1 MATDTAAWTLRG
13 QSLWR
18 PTGRKVTDLSNG
30 SDGGLQAR
38 GSWVSRWSLSPA
50 LLLNRIGRVTR
61 AFGQF
66 YLNSNVSRPVSGA
79 VEVHGS
85 PRFTLK
91 SRPGRRHLL
100 PATPALPSEHLSSC
114 QSLFFGNFF
123 PQALLLSSQLL
134 THLKRSWL
142 GACPCD
148 TEACAE
154 K

>member
-30 SDGGLQAR
+30 SNGGLQAR

-50 LLLNRIGRVTR
+50 LLLNRIGRVTH

-66 YLNSNVSRPVSGA
+66 YLNPNVSRPVSGA

-91 SRPGRRHLL
+91 SRPGA
-100 PATPALPSEHLSSC
+100 ATPPSCHASPSEYLLSC
-114 QSLFFGNFF
+114 QSFFFGNFF

>member
-38 GSWVSRWSLSPA
+38 GSWVSRWLLSPA

-66 YLNSNVSRPVSGA
+66 YLNSNVSRPQRGCGGA
-79 VEVHGS
+79 RLTSFYFKV
-85 PRFTLK
+85 T
-91 SRPGRRHLL
+91 SRA
-100 PATPALPSEHLSSC
+100 ATPPSCHASPSEYLLSC